1 MKNNSLSPPLMPTK
15 HSWNYYL
22 QPEYP
27 RPSSATP
34 AASPVLPTCASL
46 PSAEGTSLAP
56 ASAAQSSCGTLGSPH
71 LPLPQA
77 TNRKQSAANLHFTIF
92 LSQVHNET
100 TAES

>member
-1 MKNNSLSPPLMPTK
+1 MPTK

>member
-1 MKNNSLSPPLMPTK
+1 MPTRL
-15 HSWNYYL
+15 SWLYHL

-27 RPSSATP
+27 HPSSATP

-56 ASAAQSSCGTLGSPH
+56 ASAAQSSCGTLVSPH

-77 TNRKQSAANLHFTIF
+77 TNSKQSTANLHLTIF